1 MKMVIFIVNNLL
13 FSNLQPLWG
22 SFEFLVGIYRF
33 DINIDVGALRADGDS
48 AESEI
53 EDRGH
58 IPAETTRR
66 MACDCSVVHWQDDV
80 GAGHA
85 GDIVSMAHS
94 YISTS
99 NKAGSEAQ
107 RRRLS
112 FSGLYLLNTLCRCPS
127 HPALGRWHHDPARP
141 RYAFPREFR
150 GTES

>member
-58 IPAETTRR
+58 IPAETSRR

-94 YISTS
+94 YISTGNTARTETKRLRLPLS
-99 NKAGSEAQ
+99 RLHLQ
-107 RRRLS
+107 QVCRRPPH
-112 FSGLYLLNTLCRCPS
+112 T
-127 HPALGRWHHDPARP
+127 ALGRR
-141 RYAFPREFR
+141 R
-150 GTES
+150 